1 METYNKM
8 NWPLV
13 LVLLCAFVAVTP
25 AMAGAEIGDIYS
37 SDTYWV
43 NRKAEAMEH
52 VMKAYTSHPEHITR
66 NLTAEIHS
74 MKNETMGDHD
84 FDELELVN
92 GTRRNLRA
100 RRYKG
105 PCKVSNP
112 IDRCWR
118 CDKNWA
124 NDRKKMANCALGF
137 GAGTTGGK
145 DGPIYVVTDSS
156 DDNMEEPKNGTLRHA
171 VIQDGPLWII
181 FGSSMTI
188 TLQHELLV
196 TGDKTID
203 GRGAYVKIAGGSGI
217 TVQFVKNVIIA
228 NLKIKQIKAT
238 SGGIIRDSTTH
249 KGLRTFD
256 EGDGITVFG
265 SSNVWIDHCSMS
277 KCEDGIIDAVKGS
290 TAVTISNCHFT
301 DHSKVLLFGANN
313 WDPIDKVMQ
322 ITVAFNHFGKRLEQ
336 RMPRCRWGMF
346 HIVNN
351 DYTYW
356 EMYAVGGSA
365 GATIISQGNRYIAP
379 PGLYF
384 KEVTHRD
391 WPDDSWKG
399 WTWVSDSD
407 LFMNGAFFLPS
418 GDPAGAQKYGLL
430 DLVEKMPGSAVGRI
444 TRFSGALSCKI
455 GKPC

>member
-1 METYNKM
+1 
-8 NWPLV
+8 
-13 LVLLCAFVAVTP
+13 
-25 AMAGAEIGDIYS
+25 
-37 SDTYWV
+37 
-43 NRKAEAMEH
+43 
-52 VMKAYTSHPEHITR
+52 
-66 NLTAEIHS
+66 
-74 MKNETMGDHD
+74 MGDHD
-84 FDELELVN
+84 FDELEMVN

-100 RRYKG
+100 RKYKG

-124 NDRKKMANCALGF
+124 SDRKKMANCALGF

-145 DGPIYVVTDSS
+145 DGPIYIVTDSS

-181 FGSSMTI
+181 FGYSMTI

-217 TVQFVKNVIIA
+217 TVQFVKNVIIS

-301 DHSKVLLFGANN
+301 DHSKVVNQPNLLF
-313 WDPIDKVMQ
+313 
-322 ITVAFNHFGKRLEQ
+322 
-336 RMPRCRWGMF
+336 
-346 HIVNN
+346 
-351 DYTYW
+351 
-356 EMYAVGGSA
+356 
-365 GATIISQGNRYIAP
+365 
-379 PGLYF
+379 
-384 KEVTHRD
+384 
-391 WPDDSWKG
+391 
-399 WTWVSDSD
+399 
-407 LFMNGAFFLPS
+407 
-418 GDPAGAQKYGLL
+418 
-430 DLVEKMPGSAVGRI
+430 
-444 TRFSGALSCKI
+444 RFY
-455 GKPC
+455 